1 MVWPEPAQVQYL
13 DNVATIPSRDAI
25 YFQSNAVN
33 CSILNAAFGRYS
45 PELLFRDVPIEPAIG
60 YPTFDGVEIILP
72 EDIANFCNEYPKLA
86 GENERETYEKCK
98 FVPVYEWGKINF
110 YYQH

>member
-45 PELLFRDVPIEPAIG
+45 PELLFRDVTIEPAIG

-98 FVPVYEWGKINF
+98 FVLQFMNGGK
-110 YYQH
+110 